1 MTAILKNKFIT
12 AAVLVG
18 AGGAGLAGGMLF
30 FAKYRINNKTCY
42 TQSLQLVQDHPSGR
56 KYIGNKIKG
65 GGVDWDNRVL
75 INAEYNQLHFRV
87 MGDNGRGVVF
97 AKAQHSDPGNGE
109 WNVESVALEVIET
122 TNGEPCI
129 VPIFPSKDS
138 VASKLTSSVKKGSS
152 TVADV
157 LTASPSKLR
166 GEAAE
171 HLTTHLVQSK
181 STTDGKLE
189 LRTGGTPALYVRT
202 TQGGSDAVSVRQMQR
217 RSAEIRQAKEVVCGG
232 TAGVGKQDAY
242 ELRSMGQ
249 IDLEKLLKSAG
260 VAPCAPSSH
269 SALALKADLHMPWN
283 QMRKL
288 RRWLKSFGCEI
299 ETENTMLASE
309 MCPFTLSSGD
319 VVSSPMGMACNLT
332 ERLSFSSWTSTR
344 RLACLPTMVLS
355 RRMRFG

>member
-171 HLTTHLVQSK
+171 HLTTYLVQSK
-181 STTDGKLE
+181 STDDPKCSYEYGHAPPY
-189 LRTGGTPALYVRT
+189 GTFSPSVSECIIAAVR
-202 TQGGSDAVSVRQMQR
+202 
-217 RSAEIRQAKEVVCGG
+217 
-232 TAGVGKQDAY
+232 
-242 ELRSMGQ
+242 
-249 IDLEKLLKSAG
+249 
-260 VAPCAPSSH
+260 
-269 SALALKADLHMPWN
+269 N
-283 QMRKL
+283 
-288 RRWLKSFGCEI
+288 
-299 ETENTMLASE
+299 
-309 MCPFTLSSGD
+309 
-319 VVSSPMGMACNLT
+319 
-332 ERLSFSSWTSTR
+332 
-344 RLACLPTMVLS
+344 
-355 RRMRFG
+355 